1 MVTITYYLNMGSSSL
16 PVAGRR
22 KSHVS
27 VGGAAAGHI
36 RMVRSCS
43 EASNIS
49 TDSGAPKIKDC
60 RLSESRNN
68 CVVGVISPCSS
79 DDDIDDDIDDF
90 DVSSSEDLPPPKLY
104 TMAATAPSPTRRSVR
119 SLSHYTQ

>member
-1 MVTITYYLNMGSSSL
+1 
-16 PVAGRR
+16 
-22 KSHVS
+22 
-27 VGGAAAGHI
+27 
-36 RMVRSCS
+36 MVRSCS

-68 CVVGVISPCSS
+68 CVGGVGVISPCSS
-79 DDDIDDDIDDF
+79 DDDDIDDDIDDF

-119 SLSHYTQ
+119 SHITPSITPSSANSSLKGCENPAKCEFHATS

>member
-1 MVTITYYLNMGSSSL
+1 MVTRHYLNKGSFSL

-27 VGGAAAGHI
+27 VGGAAGHI

-60 RLSESRNN
+60 R
-68 CVVGVISPCSS
+68 
-79 DDDIDDDIDDF
+79 
-90 DVSSSEDLPPPKLY
+90 
-104 TMAATAPSPTRRSVR
+104 
-119 SLSHYTQ
+119 

>member
-1 MVTITYYLNMGSSSL
+1 MVTRHYLNKGSFSL

-27 VGGAAAGHI
+27 VGGAAGHI

-68 CVVGVISPCSS
+68 CVGGVGVISPCSS
-79 DDDIDDDIDDF
+79 DDDDDDIDDF

-104 TMAATAPSPTRRSVR
+104 TMAASAPSPTRRSVR
-119 SLSHYTQ
+119 SE

>member
-1 MVTITYYLNMGSSSL
+1 MVTRHYLNMGFSSF

-27 VGGAAAGHI
+27 VGGAAGHI

-68 CVVGVISPCSS
+68 CVGIGVISPCSS
-79 DDDIDDDIDDF
+79 DDDDDDIDDF

-119 SLSHYTQ
+119 LSD